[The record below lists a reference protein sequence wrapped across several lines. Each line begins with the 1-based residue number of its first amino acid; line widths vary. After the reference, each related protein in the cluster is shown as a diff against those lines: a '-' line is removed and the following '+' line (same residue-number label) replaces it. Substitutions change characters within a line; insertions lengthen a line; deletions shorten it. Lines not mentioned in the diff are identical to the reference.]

1 MGALSYADDITLICP
16 GLYGLNR
23 MLDICNKFA
32 IHNFIIFNSKKTNF
46 FNNRLCNS
54 TDGNQKASHF
64 IGQFNKLYSN
74 FGYLQANVLSNLFK
88 SYCCS
93 FYGSFLWLYNSNGFK
108 KCCMRWDKAIRK
120 IFSLPHQ
127 SH

>member
-1 MGALSYADDITLICP
+1 MNGRLLSWHSEVRHL
-16 GLYGLNR
+16 G
-23 MLDICNKFA
+23 
-32 IHNFIIFNSKKTNF
+32 NF

-54 TDGNQKASHF
+54 TDSNQKASHF

-93 FYGSFLWLYNSNGFK
+93 FYGSFYGCIIPMDLKNVVRSG
-108 KCCMRWDKAIRK
+108 IRLFVK
-120 IFSLPHQ
+120 YFHYLISHIDGLLASFNWTISYKQ
-127 SH
+127 SID